1 MAAVSSDS
9 KRSVTPERAECTTTG
24 RSFAAMRSRT
34 TPAMLCQ
41 LEAEETLVPPNL
53 RTTQPSLLSNTD
65 MNSQVEVPG
74 GRSRTVNSVVFE
86 YVFEFFLELPLGK
99 DILDPAPG
107 RFTAFTGR
115 GGLRP
120 TLRALNQRIEIM
132 RLFGFAEKLIVDI
145 EMFVFA
151 FHCREKP
158 LKSIGSITQMDEV
171 AHYSRF
177 SLHFN

>member
-1 MAAVSSDS
+1 
-9 KRSVTPERAECTTTG
+9 
-24 RSFAAMRSRT
+24 
-34 TPAMLCQ
+34 
-41 LEAEETLVPPNL
+41 
-53 RTTQPSLLSNTD
+53 

-86 YVFEFFLELPLGK
+86 YVFEFFFELPLGK
-99 DILDPAPG
+99 DILDPTPG

-132 RLFGFAEKLIVDI
+132 RLFGFAEKLIIDI

-151 FHCREKP
+151 FHCRESP
-158 LKSIGSITQMDEV
+158 
-171 AHYSRF
+171 
-177 SLHFN
+177 